1 MSSIFDNIRRS
12 EIIVSQIEDP
22 DANRQV
28 SKHILSVDDSGYNQ
42 FVLEELL
49 KIIDPSIEIAVAL
62 NGREAL
68 DIIQHRTEAA
78 SQQGLIM
85 ENEGQE
91 VQKVFDFILMD
102 IHMPVMDGYEAI
114 SHLRRLAE
122 ENKINLRQT

>member
-12 EIIVSQIEDP
+12 EIIVSQIEDL

-68 DIIQHRTEAA
+68 DIIQHRTEAV

-85 ENEGQE
+85 ENDGQE
-91 VQKVFDFILMD
+91 VQKVFDIILMD

-114 SHLRRLAE
+114 GHLRRLAE